1 VSEIRFVSNAAF
13 CDVLCTLLRG
23 HSAHLSIGREA
34 LKDFPNA
41 IANQRLH
48 AVTNRRAEHVGGSG
62 SRLNQLL
69 DVVGSNQQLME
80 RDATP
85 KT

>member
-13 CDVLCTLLRG
+13 CDVLCTLLRR

-34 LKDFPNA
+34 LKDLPNP

-48 AVTNRRAEHVGGSG
+48 AVTNCRAEHVGGSG

-69 DVVGSNQQLME
+69 NVGGSNKQLME